1 LLISLSIAGLR
12 ESEGVMAEPVR
23 ARRLSEDE
31 GRRLQQIV
39 RRGKGGSIRVR
50 RATMILAS
58 ASGTPVPAIARL
70 VAADE
75 DTVRDVIHAFNQRGL
90 AALDPQWAGGR
101 PRLICDADIG
111 FIVTTA
117 TTRPKTLGLPF
128 TRWSLRKLAA
138 YLAGGYRRI
147 DPAMAPVRIVR
158 IGRER
163 LRQILAAQQ
172 ITFQRTRTWKDS
184 TDPDFDAKLDRIEQ
198 VTSRFPDRCFAFD
211 QFGPLSIRPHHGS
224 SWAPATRPD
233 RLPATYRRTHG
244 IRYFHGCYSLGD
256 DQLWGVLRRRKGG
269 DYTLAALKSIRAA
282 RPDGAPIYVIMDNL
296 SANTTP
302 AVRTWAGR
310 NKVELCLTPTY
321 SSWANPIEAQFGPL
335 RTFTMANSNHP
346 NHTVLARDLQ
356 AHLRWRNA
364 NARHPDLLAAQRR
377 ERARIRSEK
386 GHRWGRP
393 QAA

>member
-1 LLISLSIAGLR
+1 
-12 ESEGVMAEPVR
+12 MAEPVR

-50 RATMILAS
+50 RATMIMAS
-58 ASGTPVPAIARL
+58 ASGTPVSAIARL

-75 DTVRDVIHAFNQRGL
+75 DTVRDVIHAFNERGL
-90 AALDPQWAGGR
+90 AALDPRWAGGR
-101 PRLICDADIG
+101 PRLISDAEVAV
-111 FIVTTA
+111 IVTTA
-117 TTRPKTLGLPF
+117 TTRPKTLGLPL
-128 TRWSLRKLAA
+128 TRWSVRKLAA
-138 YLAGGYRRI
+138 YLAGGYRRS
-147 DPAMAPVRIVR
+147 DPAMAPARLVRIS
-158 IGRER
+158 RER
-163 LRQILAAQQ
+163 LRQVLATQR
-172 ITFQRTRTWKDS
+172 ITFQRTRTWKES

-198 VTSRFPDRCFAFD
+198 VTTRFADRCFAFD
-211 QFGPLSIRPHHGS
+211 QFGPLAIRPHHGS
-224 SWAPATRPD
+224 CWAPATRPD
-233 RLPATYRRTHG
+233 RLPAAYRRTHG

-256 DQLWGVLRRRKGG
+256 DQLWGALRRRKGG
-269 DYTLAALKSIRAA
+269 EHTLTALKSIRAA
-282 RPDGAPIYVIMDNL
+282 RPDSAPIYVILDNL

-310 NKVELCLTPTY
+310 NNVELCVTPTY
-321 SSWANPIEAQFGPL
+321 SSWANPIEPQFGPL
-335 RTFTMANSNHP
+335 RTFTMANSNYP
-346 NHTVLARDLQ
+346 NHTLLARDLH